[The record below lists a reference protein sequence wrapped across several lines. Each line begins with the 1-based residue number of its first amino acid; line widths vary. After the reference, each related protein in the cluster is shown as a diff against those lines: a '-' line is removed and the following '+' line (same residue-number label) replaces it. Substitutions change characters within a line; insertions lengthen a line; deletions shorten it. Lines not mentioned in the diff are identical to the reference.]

1 MNMQLY
7 NTINLCYVQE
17 YFQIVIEFLKLEKV
31 EFGGLRG
38 RGLSEKVQ
46 EMFTDFSD
54 MVNQLSTKSYDP
66 LDPFN
71 KVTAIWANLS
81 VC

>member
-1 MNMQLY
+1 MQLC
-7 NTINLCYVQE
+7 NTVYLLLSSYVQE

-71 KVTAIWANLS
+71 KVTAI
-81 VC
+81 